1 MISFLFFLILN
12 SNLNP
17 LQYRQGDPTV
27 QPKPPKF
34 IDQTISVLTKKVWVL
49 YDVLDVIS
57 FLIKR
62 NGNLD

>member
-17 LQYRQGDPTV
+17 LSTDRVTL
-27 QPKPPKF
+27 QPKPSKF

-49 YDVLDVIS
+49 YEVLDVIS